1 LPLLSPFV
9 YKRNN
14 TKTKSREEA
23 NMAYTVKDILRLE
36 VAPALG
42 CTEPVATALGAA
54 AAVSIL
60 PGKEIDSIVI
70 WVDPNSPPSLL
81 SYPINPE
88 NGGFSVHLW

>member
-1 LPLLSPFV
+1 
-9 YKRNN
+9 
-14 TKTKSREEA
+14 
-23 NMAYTVKDILRLE
+23 MAYTVKDILRLE

-70 WVDPNSPPSLL
+70 WVDLEFSTFPSKL
-81 SYPINPE
+81 SD
-88 NGGFSVHLW
+88 